1 MAQGDHSAGIL
12 EQSMRDRNQVVTE
25 YPIPARFLAPK
36 DCTKIPAQLWTLWF
50 FDFYIAIS
58 RRISF
63 LKRGCMPFTIW
74 LRKIKHFA

>member
-50 FDFYIAIS
+50 SIFILQFRAEYPS
-58 RRISF
+58 RSEVVW
-63 LKRGCMPFTIW
+63 LSQSGCA
-74 LRKIKHFA
+74 K